1 MVSNDEGP
9 YWTREGGAEPHWR
22 DDPRAMGWTE
32 HDSRELA
39 RNTGREWYWSEDRHC
54 YLATRD
60 GQTTPADLAER
71 IAAGGQGGLLEAEFW
86 VMAARLAANA
96 AAWRLDAAVLAD
108 AAAPTIDTLATLT
121 AAQRAHDT
129 ALDVLTQVETIA
141 HEAHA
146 GQEAPTTTL
155 DSPAPTTEDTRS
167 ATARELGERE
177 DLPRAEQAHHSW
189 EAEGDERALWTELGE
204 AAPGV
209 RAAFWNA
216 RAQRGLGTQARITV
230 PELASAYRQAARQA
244 PEAPHDGEL
253 ASRSE
258 EPPAP

>member
-1 MVSNDEGP
+1 MSNDEGP
-9 YWTREGGAEPHWR
+9 YWTREGGAQPHWR

-32 HDSRELA
+32 HDSQEFA
-39 RNTGREWYWSEDRHC
+39 RNTGRGWYYSDDRHC
-54 YLATRD
+54 YLATHD
-60 GQTTPADLAER
+60 GHTTPADLAQR

-86 VMAARLAANA
+86 VMAARLAANT

-108 AAAPTIDTLATLT
+108 AAAPTIDTLTTLT

-129 ALDVLTQVETIA
+129 ALEVLTQVEAIA
-141 HEAHA
+141 QEAHA
-146 GQEAPTTTL
+146 GQEAPATTL
-155 DSPAPTTEDTRS
+155 DCPPPTTEDTRS
-167 ATARELGERE
+167 ATARELGERA
-177 DLPRAEQAHHSW
+177 DLPRAEQVQHRS
-189 EAEGDERALWTELGE
+189 EAEGEERSLWTELGE

-230 PELASAYRQAARQA
+230 PELANAYRQAARQA
-244 PEAPHDGEL
+244 PHDGEL
-253 ASRSE
+253 GSRSE